1 MDSMSTPSSALT
13 RYRPLILS
21 ITGFAAVY
29 GIYLV
34 YTTTRPSAGAPLHRS
49 GAVHRR
55 PRHARLRSAQQAAAA
70 LINRE
75 PSLDPTTTYG
85 HFEFPNR
92 NGDRTFMDL
101 RADRLPNLDFFLAEA
116 HSPDAAQLWVDQ
128 AQSIYLDRFFA
139 VVLGPAEIAAT
150 QDGTRVDRDR
160 MRIWLSSHGIAD
172 ANIDRSLA
180 RFDIAFAQLAHPRLQ
195 GEGVAEGMTTAN
207 LDNIYGR
214 RGNSVPATEVGMHQ
228 RQRETEGQNLKQ
240 LLYYIAEEQS
250 KQEGYIHRGVSCNA
264 CDTRP
269 LRGTRWRCANCP
281 DFDLCNDCHSVGMH
295 SKTHIFYEIK
305 IPAPF
310 VHPRQ
315 AMPVAYPGKPHL
327 MPRSLP
333 AEVCKRLVGET
344 TYEKAEVE
352 GLYDQFTCIA
362 SHRWPADPNKLG
374 AAIDRLSFET
384 ALFPVTSL
392 NPPRPNLI
400 YDRIFAL
407 YDSNADGLVGF
418 EEFIQALACLHNRSK
433 DPNQKLRK
441 VFDGYDVD
449 VDGYVS
455 RKDFLRIFRA
465 FYAIQKELVRD
476 LLLAQQEELTV
487 EGAMETINSSM
498 PLSSAFTGIQIPA
511 RSQEAPRGKAPDRF
525 GDMRSAKDPVLDSAD
540 DIIDRTRI
548 LANSW
553 EAREGFPFDPYTG
566 EPRTQRP
573 WEIQIGDGAS
583 REHREVHFAHGGR
596 PIEEA
601 RESAIRDRWRR
612 RRFYT
617 DEEEGAQ
624 LGSVVSARRS
634 GSDFDIPDPE
644 GDEMTANSLP
654 SPAIR
659 HSLEGSQP
667 ASPRSRSS
675 SKVRF
680 QDDVDFDTRSNA
692 STSSRP
698 LNERYGGYEIPQAE
712 KDYGKEILY
721 QVVEDGMNELLD
733 PLFKQKEDL
742 AMQVYATR
750 FERRKWKA
758 EIATYREKSQ
768 AWDEFTKSA
777 SRAASQDPLLATADA
792 VQRDTITA
800 STEDSKTSDVLDD
813 VSQLVS
819 NHGPG
824 EAISQI
830 EQRISSQSLEELLR
844 TNGHPVTSLPNSNAN
859 PDAAATVGLSSGSD
873 RLGHCASTQA
883 SQDRDGPAST
893 NSPVSPS
900 TSGPAAEPLA
910 TFQIPERWNAR
921 YDPTMP
927 QFRPNSEDEPRPL
940 EYDPTQVVQGP
951 AAPFRSSRRRR
962 FVAPDSEYLISL
974 EPEHSSEPSG
984 GDQDGEVVALPP
996 RLEQSPNEATR
1007 GSDRDII
1014 ERFSSVVL
1022 GWNNAVVREKTSVED
1037 KREAKTQSADSPPP
1051 GSRLNFLAA
1060 LDDASREM
1068 DVRGGPGRLS
1078 FAEFEQ
1084 CMEHGRKE
1092 GLQLAFVEEWLTLGG
1107 F

>member
-1 MDSMSTPSSALT
+1 MSTPSSALT

-21 ITGFAAVY
+21 ITGFAAIY

-34 YTTTRPSAGAPLHRS
+34 YTTSRPSSGAPLHRS

-55 PRHARLRSAQQAAAA
+55 PRDTRLRSAQQAAAA
-70 LINRE
+70 LSSRRPN
-75 PSLDPTTTYG
+75 LDPTATYG

-139 VVLGPAEIAAT
+139 VVLGPAEIAST

-160 MRIWLSSHGIAD
+160 MRLWLRSHGIAE
-172 ANIDRSLA
+172 ANIDRSLT
-180 RFDIAFAQLAHPRLQ
+180 RFDIAFVQLAHQRLQ
-195 GEGVAEGMTTAN
+195 GESGGEGMTLAN

-214 RGNSVPATEVGMHQ
+214 RGNSVPATEVGMHH

-310 VHPRQ
+310 AHPRQ
-315 AMPVAYPGKPHL
+315 SMPVAYPGKPHL

-333 AEVCKRLVGET
+333 ADVCKRLVGET

-362 SHRWPADPNKLG
+362 SYRWPADPNKLG

-384 ALFPVTSL
+384 AFFPVTSL

-407 YDSNADGLVGF
+407 YDSNADGLIGF

-433 DPNQKLRK
+433 DPNRK
-441 VFDGYDVD
+441 IRRVFDGYDVD
-449 VDGYVS
+449 ADGYVS

-476 LLLAQQEELTV
+476 LLFAQQEELTV

-511 RSQEAPRGKAPDRF
+511 RSQEAPRSKAPDHF
-525 GDMRSAKDPVLDSAD
+525 GDVRSAKDPVLDDAD
-540 DIIDRTRI
+540 DTIDRTRI

-553 EAREGFPFDPYTG
+553 EAREGFPFDPSTG

-573 WEIQIGDGAS
+573 WDIQIGDGTS

-617 DEEEGAQ
+617 DEEEGAR
-624 LGSVVSARRS
+624 LGSSVSARRR
-634 GSDFDIPDPE
+634 GFDIVLPNLE
-644 GDEMTANSLP
+644 GEETIANSLS
-654 SPAIR
+654 SPALR
-659 HSLEGSQP
+659 HSSEGSQP

-692 STSSRP
+692 STSSRAF
-698 LNERYGGYEIPQAE
+698 NERYGGYEIPQAE
-712 KDYGKEILY
+712 KDYGREILY

-742 AMQVYATR
+742 AMQVYATK

-758 EIATYREKSQ
+758 EIAAYREKRE
-768 AWDEFTKSA
+768 ARDEFTKTA
-777 SRAASQDPLLATADA
+777 TQAASEDPLLATADA
-792 VQRDTITA
+792 VTRDIIA
-800 STEDSKTSDVLDD
+800 EPPDNSGNADVLDD
-813 VSQLVS
+813 VSRLVAD
-819 NHGPG
+819 HGPE

-830 EQRISSQSLEELLR
+830 EQRISSQSLDELLR
-844 TNGHPVTSLPNSNAN
+844 MNGHPVTLSPDSIANS
-859 PDAAATVGLSSGSD
+859 DAAATVGLSREGDGLGSSSSAQPSQGRGD
-873 RLGHCASTQA
+873 LASA
-883 SQDRDGPAST
+883 D
-893 NSPVSPS
+893 SPVSS
-900 TSGPAAEPLA
+900 HTSGTAAEPLA
-910 TFQIPERWNAR
+910 TFETSERWNAR
-921 YDPTMP
+921 FDPTMP
-927 QFRPNSEDEPRPL
+927 QFRPNSEDELRPL

-951 AAPFRSSRRRR
+951 ATPYRPFGRRR
-962 FVAPDSEYLISL
+962 FVGPDSEYLVSF
-974 EPEHSSEPSG
+974 ESEHSNERSG
-984 GDQDGEVVALPP
+984 GDHGRETVALPP
-996 RLEQSPNEATR
+996 RPEWSSNEATR

-1014 ERFSSVVL
+1014 ERFTSVVL
-1022 GWNNAVVREKTSVED
+1022 GWNNAVVREKSSID
-1037 KREAKTQSADSPPP
+1037 GNIEATTKNAENPPP
-1051 GSRLNFLAA
+1051 ETRLRFLAA
-1060 LDDASREM
+1060 LDDAGREI
-1068 DVRGGPGRLS
+1068 DTRGGPGRLS
-1078 FAEFEQ
+1078 FAEFEKSI
-1084 CMEHGRKE
+1084 EHGKKE
-1092 GLQLAFVEEWLTLGG
+1092 GVHLACLEEWLTLGG

>member
-1 MDSMSTPSSALT
+1 MSTPSSALT

-34 YTTTRPSAGAPLHRS
+34 YTTARPSSGVPLHRS

-55 PRHARLRSAQQAAAA
+55 PRNTRLRSAQQAAAA
-70 LINRE
+70 LANRDLN
-75 PSLDPTTTYG
+75 LDPTTTYG

-92 NGDRTFMDL
+92 NGDRTFMNL

-116 HSPDAAQLWVDQ
+116 HNPEVAQQLVDR
-128 AQSIYLDRFFA
+128 AQSIYLERFFV

-160 MRIWLSSHGIAD
+160 MRVWLRSHGIAD
-172 ANIDRSLA
+172 ANIDRSLTL
-180 RFDIAFAQLAHPRLQ
+180 FDIAFIQLAHERLQ
-195 GEGVAEGMTTAN
+195 GEGGGERMTSAN

-228 RQRETEGQNLKQ
+228 RQRENEGQNLKQ

-295 SKTHIFYEIK
+295 PKTHIFYEIK

-333 AEVCKRLVGET
+333 AEVCKRLVGGT

-362 SHRWPADPNKLG
+362 GYRWPADPNKLG

-449 VDGYVS
+449 ADGYVS

-511 RSQEAPRGKAPDRF
+511 RSQEAPLGKTPDHF
-525 GDMRSAKDPVLDSAD
+525 GEMRSAKDPVLDSAD
-540 DIIDRTRI
+540 DTIDRTRV

-553 EAREGFPFDPYTG
+553 EAREGFPFDPNTG

-601 RESAIRDRWRR
+601 RENAIRDRWRR

-634 GSDFDIPDPE
+634 ESDIVLSDLE
-644 GDEMTANSLP
+644 GDETIANSLP

-659 HSLEGSQP
+659 HFSEGSRP
-667 ASPRSRSS
+667 TSPRSRSS

-698 LNERYGGYEIPQAE
+698 FNERYGGYEIPQAE
-712 KDYGKEILY
+712 KDYGKEVLY

-742 AMQVYATR
+742 AMQVYATK

-758 EIATYREKSQ
+758 EIAAYKETSQ
-768 AWDEFTKSA
+768 AWDEFTKA
-777 SRAASQDPLLATADA
+777 AAARAASQDPLLATADA
-792 VQRDTITA
+792 VQRDTIT
-800 STEDSKTSDVLDD
+800 DSPQNLKTADVLDD
-813 VSQLVS
+813 VSQLVA
-819 NHGPG
+819 NHGPE
-824 EAISQI
+824 EAILQI

-844 TNGHPVTSLPNSNAN
+844 TNGHPATPSPNSMAN
-859 PDAAATVGLSSGSD
+859 SGAAATVGLSPGSD
-873 RLGHCASTQA
+873 RLGFSPSIQA
-883 SQDRDGPAST
+883 SQGRDDQALTTSPAS
-893 NSPVSPS
+893 PSPS
-900 TSGPAAEPLA
+900 RTAAEPQA
-910 TFQIPERWNAR
+910 TFQTPERWSAR

-951 AAPFRSSRRRR
+951 SAPYRSFGRRR
-962 FVAPDSEYLISL
+962 FVAPPGSAYLVPL
-974 EPEHSSEPSG
+974 EREHSNEPSG
-984 GDQDGEVVALPP
+984 GDQDREVVALPP
-996 RLEQSPNEATR
+996 RLEQSSNEATR

-1014 ERFSSVVL
+1014 ERFTSVVL
-1022 GWNNAVVREKTSVED
+1022 GWNNAVVREKPSEED
-1037 KREAKTQSADSPPP
+1037 KNEAKTQSAASPPP
-1051 GSRLNFLAA
+1051 ETRLRFLAA
-1060 LDDASREM
+1060 LDDASREI

-1084 CMEHGRKE
+1084 SIEHGRKE
-1092 GLQLAFVEEWLTLGG
+1092 GVHLAFVEEWLTLGG

>member
-13 RYRPLILS
+13 RYRPLVLS
-21 ITGFAAVY
+21 ITGFAAIY

-34 YTTTRPSAGAPLHRS
+34 YITARPSSPATIQRR

-55 PRHARLRSAQQAAAA
+55 PRQSRLRSAQQAAAA
-70 LINRE
+70 LTGRDPNF
-75 PSLDPTTTYG
+75 DPTTTYG

-101 RADRLPNLDFFLAEA
+101 RADRLPDLDFFLAEA

-150 QDGTRVDRDR
+150 QNGTRVDRDR
-160 MRIWLSSHGIAD
+160 MRAWLSSHGIAD
-172 ANIDRSLA
+172 SNIDRSLT
-180 RFDIAFAQLAHPRLQ
+180 RFDTAFSQLAHQRLQ
-195 GEGVAEGMTTAN
+195 GEDGEAGMSLAN
-207 LDNIYGR
+207 LANLHSR
-214 RGNSVPATEVGMHQ
+214 QANSVPATEVGVHH

-250 KQEGYIHRGVSCNA
+250 RQEGYIHRGVSCNA

-269 LRGTRWRCANCP
+269 LRGIRWRCANCP

-315 AMPVAYPGKPHL
+315 SLPVAYPGKPHL

-333 AEVCKRLVGET
+333 AEICKRLVSET

-362 SHRWPADPNKLG
+362 NHRWPSDPNKLG

-418 EEFIQALACLHNRSK
+418 EEFIKALACLHNRSK
-433 DPNQKLRK
+433 DPSQRLRK
-441 VFDGYDVD
+441 VFNGYDVD
-449 VDGYVS
+449 ADGYVS
-455 RKDFLRIFRA
+455 RKDILRIFRA
-465 FYAIQKELVRD
+465 FYAIQRELVRD

-525 GDMRSAKDPVLDSAD
+525 GDTRSVQDPVLDSAED
-540 DIIDRTRI
+540 TIDRSRI
-548 LANSW
+548 LGNSW
-553 EAREGFPFDPYTG
+553 EAREGFPFDPNTG
-566 EPRTQRP
+566 EPRTQKP

-583 REHREVHFAHGGR
+583 REPREVHFAHGGR

-601 RESAIRDRWRR
+601 RESAIHERWRR

-624 LGSVVSARRS
+624 LGSAGAAR
-634 GSDFDIPDPE
+634 SDILLPDSE
-644 GDEMTANSLP
+644 GDETVTNSLP
-654 SPAIR
+654 SPALR
-659 HSLEGSQP
+659 HSSEGSQP

-698 LNERYGGYEIPQAE
+698 FNERYGGYEIPQAE
-712 KDYGKEILY
+712 KDYGREILY

-733 PLFKQKEDL
+733 PLFKEKEDL
-742 AMQVYATR
+742 AMQVYATK

-758 EIATYREKSQ
+758 EIAAYREKSE
-768 AWDEFTKSA
+768 AWDQIAKAA
-777 SRAASQDPLLATADA
+777 SQAASQDPLLATADA
-792 VQRDTITA
+792 VQRETIADLSEKAGTV
-800 STEDSKTSDVLDD
+800 EVFDN
-813 VSQLVS
+813 VSQLVA
-819 NHGPG
+819 NHGPE
-824 EAISQI
+824 EAVSQI
-830 EQRISSQSLEELLR
+830 EQRINSQSLEELLR
-844 TNGHPVTSLPNSNAN
+844 MNGHPVNLLPNSMTHSYAPATPGPSPGIDS
-859 PDAAATVGLSSGSD
+859 PDFSTSAMPSQFRDHGAAMS
-873 RLGHCASTQA
+873 
-883 SQDRDGPAST
+883 
-893 NSPVSPS
+893 SPVSS
-900 TSGPAAEPLA
+900 QAYGTAIEPLP
-910 TFQIPERWNAR
+910 TFQTPERWNIR

-927 QFRPNSEDEPRPL
+927 QFRPNSEEAPRTL
-940 EYDPTQVVQGP
+940 EYDPTQVVEGP
-951 AAPFRSSRRRR
+951 AAPYQVFGRRGA
-962 FVAPDSEYLISL
+962 VAPESEYLHSL
-974 EPEHSSEPSG
+974 EPENSNERPR
-984 GDQDGEVVALPP
+984 GDLVRQVVALPP
-996 RLEQSPNEATR
+996 RSERSSNEISR
-1007 GSDRDII
+1007 GSDHDII
-1014 ERFSSVVL
+1014 ERFTSVVL
-1022 GWNNAVVREKTSVED
+1022 GWNNAVVKEEKSSRED
-1037 KREAKTQSADSPPP
+1037 KSEAWEQNADNPPP
-1051 GSRLNFLAA
+1051 ATRLRFLAA
-1060 LDDASREM
+1060 LDDASREI
-1068 DVRGGPGRLS
+1068 DIRGGPGRLS

-1084 CMEHGRKE
+1084 SIEHGRKE
-1092 GLQLAFVEEWLTLGG
+1092 GVQLAFVDEWLTVGS

>member
-1 MDSMSTPSSALT
+1 MSTPSSALT

-21 ITGFAAVY
+21 ITGFAAIY

-34 YTTTRPSAGAPLHRS
+34 YTTASSSSAVPLHRS

-55 PRHARLRSAQQAAAA
+55 PRNTRLRSAQQAAAA
-70 LINRE
+70 LSNRD
-75 PSLDPTTTYG
+75 PNLDPTTTYG

-116 HSPDAAQLWVDQ
+116 HSLNAAQLWVDQ

-139 VVLGPAEIAAT
+139 VVLGPAEIAAA
-150 QDGTRVDRDR
+150 QDGTHVDRDR
-160 MRIWLSSHGIAD
+160 MRVWLRSHGIAD
-172 ANIDRSLA
+172 ANIDRSLS
-180 RFDIAFAQLAHPRLQ
+180 RFDIAFVQLAHQRLQ
-195 GEGVAEGMTTAN
+195 GAGDGEGMTSAN

-214 RGNSVPATEVGMHQ
+214 RVNSVPATEVGMHQ

-333 AEVCKRLVGET
+333 AEICKRIVGGT

-362 SHRWPADPNKLG
+362 SYRWPADPNKLG

-433 DPNQKLRK
+433 DPSQKLRK

-449 VDGYVS
+449 ADGYVS

-511 RSQEAPRGKAPDRF
+511 RSQEAPRGKAPDDF
-525 GDMRSAKDPVLDSAD
+525 GDMRCATDPVLDSAD
-540 DIIDRTRI
+540 DTIDRSRI
-548 LANSW
+548 LVNSW
-553 EAREGFPFDPYTG
+553 EAREGFPFDPNTG

-573 WEIQIGDGAS
+573 WEVQIGDGAS

-596 PIEEA
+596 PIEQA

-624 LGSVVSARRS
+624 LGRVVSAHTS
-634 GSDFDIPDPE
+634 GSDIVLPDPE
-644 GDEMTANSLP
+644 GDETIVSGLP
-654 SPAIR
+654 SPAMR
-659 HSLEGSQP
+659 HLEGSQP

-680 QDDVDFDTRSNA
+680 QDDVDFDTRSTA

-698 LNERYGGYEIPQAE
+698 FNERYGGYEIPQAE

-742 AMQVYATR
+742 AMQVYATK

-758 EIATYREKSQ
+758 EISAHREKSQ
-768 AWDEFTKSA
+768 AWDEFTKVA
-777 SRAASQDPLLATADA
+777 ARAAPQDPLLATADA
-792 VQRDTITA
+792 VQRDTITD
-800 STEDSKTSDVLDD
+800 SLDDSKIAAADVLDD
-813 VSQLVS
+813 VSQLVA
-819 NHGPG
+819 NHGPN

-830 EQRISSQSLEELLR
+830 EQHISSRSLEELLR
-844 TNGHPVTSLPNSNAN
+844 LNGHPVAPSPNSNAN
-859 PDAAATVGLSSGSD
+859 SDAAATVGLSPGSD
-873 RLGHCASTQA
+873 RLGPSSSTQA
-883 SQDRDGPAST
+883 SQSRHEPAST
-893 NSPVSPS
+893 TSPVSS
-900 TSGPAAEPLA
+900 RTSGTAAEPLA
-910 TFQIPERWNAR
+910 TYQTLERWNAR

-927 QFRPNSEDEPRPL
+927 QFRPNSDDEPRPL

-951 AAPFRSSRRRR
+951 AAPYRSFGRRR
-962 FVAPDSEYLISL
+962 FVAPDSEYLASI
-974 EPEHSSEPSG
+974 EPENSDDPGG
-984 GDQDGEVVALPP
+984 GDQDRQVVALPP
-996 RLEQSPNEATR
+996 RLELSPNEATR

-1014 ERFSSVVL
+1014 ERFTSVVL
-1022 GWNNAVVREKTSVED
+1022 GWNNAVVREKSCGED
-1037 KREAKTQSADSPPP
+1037 RSEAKAQSADSPPP
-1051 GSRLNFLAA
+1051 ETRLRYLAA
-1060 LDDASREM
+1060 LDDASREI
-1068 DVRGGPGRLS
+1068 DTRGGPGRLS

-1084 CMEHGRKE
+1084 SIEHGRK
-1092 GLQLAFVEEWLTLGG
+1092 GGVSLAFVEEWLTLGG